1 MISVLIP
8 IYNFNVAK
16 LVKDLYA
23 QLTYANVIFEIIL
36 GDDASTQQFNN
47 EKLTDLSGVTYFS
60 LPENIGRARIR
71 NLLVEKANYPFL
83 LFMDCDAAVSSS
95 LYINNYIVEISRNAP
110 PVCIIGGVAYRKHKP
125 NPKYYLRWHYGNK
138 RESTDADIRNQKP
151 YKSFTSFNAVFSK
164 SIFDLVK
171 FDESFSSYGN
181 EDTFFG
187 NQLRNTNIPVVHI
200 NNTLFHD
207 GLDTNFEYVT
217 KVETSIDNLISLLD
231 SKKLDA
237 NFINENRLL
246 ATYFKCNKLNCI
258 PVLRFLY
265 KMFLPNIKQKIL
277 RKPSIFWFDIYKLG
291 YLALNTK

>member
-8 IYNFNVAK
+8 VYNFNVAK
-16 LVKDLYA
+16 LVKDLHA
-23 QLTYANVIFEIIL
+23 QLNYANVIFEIIL
-36 GDDASTQQFNN
+36 GDDASTQQYNN

-60 LPENIGRARIR
+60 LSENIGRAKIR
-71 NLLVEKANYPFL
+71 NLLVEKANFPFL

-95 LYINNYIVEISRNAP
+95 LYINNYIVEISRNVA
-110 PVCIIGGVAYRKHKP
+110 PVCIIGGVAYRKQKP
-125 NPKYYLRWHYGNK
+125 NPKYYLRWYYGKK

-171 FDESFSSYGN
+171 FDELFSTYGN

-187 NQLRNTNIPVVHI
+187 NQLRNTKIPVIHI
-200 NNTLFHD
+200 NNPLYHD
-207 GLDTNFEYVT
+207 GLDSNEEYLF
-217 KVETSIDNLISLLD
+217 KVETSIDNLITLLH

-246 ATYFKCNKLNCI
+246 NTYFFWKKLKTI
-258 PVLRFLY
+258 PLLRQFY
-265 KMFLPNIKQKIL
+265 KIYLPNIKQRIL
-277 RKPSIFWFDIYKLG
+277 KKPSVFWLDVYKLG
-291 YLALNTK
+291 YLVLNM

>member
-8 IYNFNVAK
+8 VFNFNVAK
-16 LVKDLYA
+16 LVKDLHG

-36 GDDASTQQFNN
+36 GDDASTQQYNN
-47 EKLTDLSGVTYFS
+47 EKLTDLSSVTYFS
-60 LPENIGRARIR
+60 LSENIGRAKIR

-95 LYINNYIVEISRNAP
+95 LYINNYIVEISRNLA
-110 PVCIIGGVAYRKHKP
+110 PVCIIGGVAYRKQKP

-171 FDESFSSYGN
+171 FDESFSTYGN

-187 NQLRNTNIPVVHI
+187 NQLRNTKIPVIHI
-200 NNTLFHD
+200 NNPLFHD
-207 GLDTNFEYVT
+207 GLDTNEEYLT

-237 NFINENRLL
+237 NFISENRLL
-246 ATYFKCNKLNCI
+246 ATYFKCNKFKCT
-258 PVLRFLY
+258 PVLQLFY

-277 RKPSIFWFDIYKLG
+277 KEPSIFWLDVYKLG

>member
-16 LVKDLYA
+16 LVKDLHA
-23 QLTYANVIFEIIL
+23 QLSYANVIFEIIL

-47 EKLTDLSGVTYFS
+47 EKLTDLSSVTYFS
-60 LPENIGRARIR
+60 LPENIGRARMR
-71 NLLVEKANYPFL
+71 NLLVKKANYPFL

-95 LYINNYIVEISRNAP
+95 LYINNYIVEISRNRV
-110 PVCIIGGVAYRKHKP
+110 PVCIIGGVAYRKQKP
-125 NPKYYLRWHYGNK
+125 NPKYYLRWHYGKK

-171 FDESFSSYGN
+171 FDESFSTYGN

-187 NQLRNTNIPVVHI
+187 NQLRNTQIPVIHI
-200 NNTLFHD
+200 NNSLFHD
-207 GLDTNFEYVT
+207 GLDANEEYLT

-246 ATYFKCNKLNCI
+246 ATYFKCNSLKSTLCFR
-258 PVLRFLY
+258 LFY

-277 RKPSIFWFDIYKLG
+277 RKPSIFWLDIYKLG
-291 YLALNTK
+291 YLVLNVK